1 VILLTAKIKL
11 SPTPEQHK
19 ALKDTLY
26 RMNQA
31 CDWISARAWEEKV
44 FGKFQLQPYVY
55 EQVRED
61 FGLGAQVTIRAIG
74 KVTDAYKVGKKSQ
87 RKFKALGA
95 FPYDHHILKLWTSTR
110 IVSIWTLNGREK
122 MPFLAGERQLELLE
136 GKHKETD
143 LAYIAG
149 DFYLFVTCEVDEP
162 DERDVEEYLGVDLG
176 IVNIATDSDGNTYA
190 GGVVNGLRKRHHK
203 MRSRLQSKGT
213 KSARHLLRN
222 RSRKE
227 QRFASD
233 VNHCISK
240 ELVVR
245 AKRTGRGIALE
256 ELTGIRDRV
265 RVRKAQ
271 RRQHSS
277 WSFHDLRMKIEYKA
291 KLFGIPVIAVDPRNT
306 SRTCN
311 ECGHC
316 EKANRQ
322 SQDRF
327 ECKSCGHVSNA
338 DYNAAR
344 NIAGRAV
351 DAVAS
356 AVNWPNVSDAI
367 GALMVAP
374 GTSSSALAG
383 SS

>member
-1 VILLTAKIKL
+1 MILTAKIKL

-26 RMNQA
+26 RMNEA
-31 CDWISARAWEEKV
+31 CNWISEVAWQEKT
-44 FGKFQLQPYVY
+44 FGKFKIQYLVY
-55 EQVRED
+55 KDVREN
-61 FGLGAQVTIRAIG
+61 FGLGAQVAVRAIG
-74 KVTDAYKVGKKSQ
+74 KVADAYKAGKKGQ
-87 RKFKALGA
+87 RTFKKMGA
-95 FPYDHHILKLWTSTR
+95 FPLDGRILKIWPEKMM
-110 IVSIWTLNGREK
+110 VSIWTLNGREK
-122 MPFLAGERQLELLE
+122 MPFFAGERQLELLQ

-143 LAYIAG
+143 LCYIVG
-149 DFYLFVTCEVDEP
+149 DFYLFVSCEIDDP
-162 DERDVEEYLGVDLG
+162 DERDVEEFLGVDFG
-176 IVNIATDSDGNTYA
+176 IANIATDSDGNNYA
-190 GGVVNGLRKRHHK
+190 GGTVNGLRSRHTK
-203 MRSRLQSKGT
+203 LRGRLQSKGT
-213 KSARHLLRN
+213 KSARRLLRN
-222 RSRKE
+222 RRRKE

-233 VNHCISK
+233 ANHCIAK
-240 ELVVR
+240 ELVAR
-245 AKRTGRGIALE
+245 AERTNRGIALE

-277 WSFHDLRMKIEYKA
+277 WSFADLRAKIEYKA
-291 KLFGIPVIAVDPRNT
+291 KLMSIPVIAVDPRNT

-344 NIAGRAV
+344 NIASRAT
-351 DAVAS
+351 
-356 AVNWPNVSDAI
+356 VNWPNVSDALL
-367 GALMVAP
+367 GAATAAS
-374 GTSSSALAG
+374 GA
-383 SS
+383 